1 MPAPYTLSF
10 TNGDF
15 ETGDR
20 TGWTSLVRV
29 MDIIQSNGGVSPYE
43 GSYMAMGDRF
53 FPLTVYYQDLDL
65 GAVVDAAT
73 ELDDESLKVVINWQQ
88 ANSFGTDAGGVAIR
102 FLDAS
107 GNAVTPDES
116 DGLEE
121 ITPEDTWTA
130 RSLERIV
137 PEGARQ
143 VRVFMIWLLLKGDDP
158 NVLFD
163 DFSGELQS
171 NDLGSRPT
179 QVAYLAVSSTND
191 DQSAATPTL
200 NFIDGE
206 SSATQ
211 SLVLKDG
218 TDPGWD
224 FTFTTLPNNGDG
236 SGIGPLNTAAPG
248 PQSAYTGYVNT
259 DNLTNDSFTFE
270 LSGLDTSK
278 VHKLTFS
285 ATRASSNGRFQD
297 YEVVGDTTKTSGQ
310 IRGDNEH
317 VFNEYEVTLFPD
329 ANGKITVT
337 ATSSTDDYHYFSALR
352 IEELPGSVVTPDKRR
367 IAAII
372 T

>member
-1 MPAPYTLSF
+1 
-10 TNGDF
+10 
-15 ETGDR
+15 
-20 TGWTSLVRV
+20 
-29 MDIIQSNGGVSPYE
+29 
-43 GSYMAMGDRF
+43 
-53 FPLTVYYQDLDL
+53 
-65 GAVVDAAT
+65 
-73 ELDDESLKVVINWQQ
+73 
-88 ANSFGTDAGGVAIR
+88 
-102 FLDAS
+102 
-107 GNAVTPDES
+107 
-116 DGLEE
+116 
-121 ITPEDTWTA
+121 
-130 RSLERIV
+130 
-137 PEGARQ
+137 
-143 VRVFMIWLLLKGDDP
+143 
-158 NVLFD
+158 
-163 DFSGELQS
+163 
-171 NDLGSRPT
+171 
-179 QVAYLAVSSTND
+179 VAYLAVSSTND

-285 ATRASSNGRFQD
+285 ATRAASNGRFQD

>member
-10 TNGDF
+10 TNGGF

-20 TGWTSLVRV
+20 TGWTSVVRL
-29 MDIIQSNGGVSPYE
+29 MDIIGNNGGMSPYE
-43 GSYMAMGDRF
+43 GSYMAIGDTD

-65 GAVVDAAT
+65 DAVVDATT

-143 VRVFMIWLLLKGDDP
+143 VRVFVIWLLLRGQEP

-179 QVAYLAVSSTND
+179 KVAYLAVSSTND
-191 DQSAATPTL
+191 DATAATPTL
-200 NFIDGE
+200 NFIDGQ
-206 SSATQ
+206 SSAAQ
-211 SLVLKDG
+211 SLSLKDG
-218 TDPGWD
+218 TSSGWD
-224 FTFTTLPNNGDG
+224 FQFTTLPNNGDG

-248 PQSAYTGYVNT
+248 PQNAYTGYINT
-259 DNLTNDSFTFE
+259 DALTNDTFTFE
-270 LSGLDTSK
+270 LSGLSTDRE
-278 VHKLTFS
+278 HKLTFS
-285 ATRASSNGRFQD
+285 ATRGSAGDRFQD
-297 YEVVGDTTKTSGQ
+297 YEVVGDTTETSGQ
-310 IRGDNEH
+310 IRADNDH
-317 VFNEYEVTLFPD
+317 ALNEYVAILFPD

-337 ATSSTDDYHYFSALR
+337 TTASTDNYHYFSALR
-352 IEELPGSVVTPDKRR
+352 VEELPRTLVTPDKRR